1 MFFAMDKVVVGM
13 ALIRIFSGLIELSA
27 ALLMLKFNKVETALK
42 INAVLAFVGPVI
54 LMSVMALGLFGMA
67 GKMPSSKMFFIVLG
81 VLFIFYGAS
90 KG

>member
-1 MFFAMDKVVVGM
+1 MFFPMDKVVVGM
-13 ALIRIFSGLIELSA
+13 ALIRIFSCLIELGA

-42 INAVLAFVGPVI
+42 INAVLAFVGPII

-67 GKMPSSKMFFIVLG
+67 GKMPTSKMFFIVLG

>member
-1 MFFAMDKVVVGM
+1 MFFVTEKTVAGM
-13 ALIRIFSGLIELSA
+13 ALIRIVSCLIEFSA
-27 ALLMLKFNKVETALK
+27 AMLMLKFNRVDSALK

-67 GKMPSSKMFFIVLG
+67 GKIPTSKMVIIVLG
-81 VLFIFYGAS
+81 VVLIFYGVT

>member
-1 MFFAMDKVVVGM
+1 MFFPMDKVVVSM
-13 ALIRIFSGLIELSA
+13 ALIRILSCLIELGA

-67 GKMPSSKMFFIVLG
+67 GKMPTSKMFFIVLG

>member
-1 MFFAMDKVVVGM
+1 M
-13 ALIRIFSGLIELSA
+13 ALIRIFSGLIELGA
-27 ALLMLKFNKVETALK
+27 ALLMLNFNKVETALK
-42 INAVLAFVGPVI
+42 INAVLAFVGPII

-67 GKMPSSKMFFIVLG
+67 GKMPTSKMFFIILG